1 MPQTHELLSI
11 IKGSATLLLGGADDI
26 ASHLSSVSISSSAG
40 PGGEKSDEAGT
51 WTTLDV
57 STGDVLLLPAGY
69 SHRALQD
76 RGGFT
81 MIGSYPRNGKQWDS
95 ESRESM
101 RESDHLK
108 GEKLK
113 TVTFDLV

>member
-1 MPQTHELLSI
+1 MDGDRSTDAFPRAPLCALQTHELLSI
-11 IKGSATLLLGGADDI
+11 IKGSATLLLGGADEV
-26 ASHLSSVSISSSAG
+26 ASHLSSGGGSGSSSAG
-40 PGGEKSDEAGT
+40 EKTDEAGT

-81 MIGSYPRNGKQWDS
+81 MIGSYPRNGKHWDS
-95 ESRESM
+95 ESRKS
-101 RESDHLK
+101 R
-108 GEKLK
+108 G
-113 TVTFDLV
+113 

>member
-11 IKGSATLLLGGADDI
+11 IRGSATILLGGADDI
-26 ASHLSSVSISSSAG
+26 ANHLSSGSVSSSAG
-40 PGGEKSDEAGT
+40 AGGEKSDEAGT

-95 ESRESM
+95 ESRKSK
-101 RESDHLK
+101 REWSDLR
-108 GEKLK
+108 ERS
-113 TVTFDLV
+113 

>member
-1 MPQTHELLSI
+1 MYKEAHFQSTTHELLSI
-11 IKGSATLLLGGADDI
+11 IKGSATLLLGGADEI
-26 ASHLSSVSISSSAG
+26 ASHLSSGSNSSSSTG
-40 PGGEKSDEAGT
+40 DKSDEAGT

-95 ESRESM
+95 EFRQASS
-101 RESDHLK
+101 
-108 GEKLK
+108 
-113 TVTFDLV
+113 